1 MVDELYEHSVSLVQ
15 LVQLVHQVVR
25 LEIRYPQVVHHLL
38 GSRTVDRC
46 RHHYHHLVLSV
57 DVSGFA
63 GRWHHLP
70 ISEHTND
77 SAHSLL

>member
-1 MVDELYEHSVSLVQ
+1 MYEHSVSLVQ
-15 LVQLVHQVVR
+15 LVQLVHQVVH
-25 LEIRYPQVVHHLL
+25 LVFGYHQVAHHLM

-46 RHHYHHLVLSV
+46 RHHYHHLVLFV
-57 DVSGFA
+57 DVSGFG
-63 GRWHHLP
+63 GRWHHME